1 MKIKT
6 IFAFALSISLF
17 IVSCEKETDDAST
30 TTTTSSTSSTTS
42 TTGTTTSPSFS
53 YKVDGNSFTID
64 SSAATLYT
72 SSLTGKRAIDIYAYK
87 SGTMVFE
94 LHFLPKTGTQTV
106 SQNLNDAWLTY
117 IAGST
122 YEDQY
127 NCVSGNFNLTS
138 CDTINN
144 KIEGTFDFVGN
155 NYNSASKSISEG
167 KIFVTSITKQ

>member
-17 IVSCEKETDDAST
+17 IVSCEEETDDSST
-30 TTTTSSTSSTTS
+30 TTTTSSTTS

-53 YKVDGNSFTID
+53 YKVDGNTYAID
-64 SSAATLYT
+64 SSSATLYT
-72 SSLTGKRAIDIYAYK
+72 SSATGKRAMDIYAFK
-87 SGTMVFE
+87 SGVMVFE

-117 IAGST
+117 IGGTSL
-122 YEDQY
+122 EDQY
-127 NCVSGNFNLTS
+127 NCVSGNFNLTN
-138 CDTINN
+138 CDTLFN

-167 KIFVTSITKQ
+167 KIYCTNITIQ